1 MKSRE
6 CTMTDLARRAGVH
19 CSTVSLA
26 LRNHPRISATRR
38 KLVQRLAVEM
48 GYRPNPLV
56 SALMTSRR
64 RRGRGAEHGTVL
76 CYLTSG
82 ETRDEWRHFTPQFQP
97 AAAARAK
104 ALGYRLEPFWLFEPG
119 QRPERLV
126 QILRSRGIFGVLV
139 APPPYQVTE
148 LLFPW
153 DEFAAV
159 ILGANCRRPA
169 ANRVAYNHFESAN
182 LAFRRVTDAGCERI
196 GLVELGWMATMSAK
210 RRLGGYLS
218 EQSQLPRSRQL
229 PVMRS
234 TSRDPD
240 KFEAWLEKNQPDAI
254 LTIRYQEVRKALD
267 EIGGRWA
274 KRVLLVDLEK
284 HHADDPWPGIYH
296 DPQHVGSHSVNLL
309 VSALGLNDRGLPEE
323 PCESLISGVWSPG
336 A

>member
-1 MKSRE
+1 MKARE

-26 LRNHPRISATRR
+26 LRNHPRISVGRR
-38 KLVQRLAVEM
+38 KLIQRLAVEM

-64 RRGRGAEHGTVL
+64 RRGWVAEHGTVL

-82 ETRDEWRHFTPQFQP
+82 SKRDEWRSFTPQFQP
-97 AAAARAK
+97 AAKARAK

-119 QRPERLV
+119 QRPERLA
-126 QILRSRGIFGVLV
+126 QILHSRGIFGLLV
-139 APPPYQVTE
+139 APPPYHVAE
-148 LLFPW
+148 LPLPW

-159 ILGANCRRPA
+159 ILGVNCRHPA

-182 LAFRRVTDAGCERI
+182 LAFRRAVEAGCKRI

-218 EQSQLPRSRQL
+218 EQSQLPRSRRL

-234 TSRDPD
+234 TGRDPD
-240 KFEAWLEKNQPDAI
+240 RLGEWVEKNQPDAI
-254 LTIRYQEVRKALD
+254 LTIRYQEVRTALD
-267 EIGGRWA
+267 QLGVGSP
-274 KRVLLVDLEK
+274 KDLLLVDLEK
-284 HHADDPWPGIYH
+284 HCADDPWPGIYH
-296 DPQHVGSHSVNLL
+296 DPQHVGSHAVNLL
-309 VSALGLNDRGLPEE
+309 VSALGLNDRGLPDE

-336 A
+336 